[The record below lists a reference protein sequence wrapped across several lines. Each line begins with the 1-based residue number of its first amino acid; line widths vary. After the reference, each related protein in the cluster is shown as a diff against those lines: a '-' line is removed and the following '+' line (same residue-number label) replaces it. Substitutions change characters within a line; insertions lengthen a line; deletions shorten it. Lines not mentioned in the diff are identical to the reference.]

1 MRLLL
6 DRAPDG
12 CTNSQELSRALRLL
26 MTLALALKLAAT
38 AFVKRLRTMAAP
50 ERRAGRQQ
58 LLFEV

>member
-1 MRLLL
+1 
-6 DRAPDG
+6 
-12 CTNSQELSRALRLL
+12 

-38 AFVKRLRTMAAP
+38 AFIRRLRTMAAT